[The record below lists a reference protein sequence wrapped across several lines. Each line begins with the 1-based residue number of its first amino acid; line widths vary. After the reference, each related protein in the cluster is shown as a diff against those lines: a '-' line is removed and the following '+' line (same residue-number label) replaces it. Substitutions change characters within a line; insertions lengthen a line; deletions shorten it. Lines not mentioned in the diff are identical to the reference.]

1 LKFIALL
8 PALFLL
14 LLLLLP
20 VAADTRAS
28 ESGQLTIRPRV
39 RLVLANCEIQPR
51 DTLDRIFA
59 RVKVGR
65 YRDQIQLDGAA
76 GFFPVIKNLNP
87 WLSRRGVLPTGRSVS
102 IFYPEGRPPQHCRVI
117 NQTVYGGGK
126 PYRVRYD
133 LVYVRR
139 NQSLDDL
146 LRAEGVG
153 AQGTPFRIAGS
164 DGFAL
169 RTRVLNPQVRDWR
182 RIPVGTPLVLTFPE
196 RAPFLGGAPALLT
209 AEQKAVIA
217 RPEAAPIEDLVRL
230 PKDELEKVDW
240 QVIKEKLTADKIA
253 SLDDKEIAKIPESV
267 KEEKAW
273 EFSFFDS
280 LNKGVN
286 RLVNSIGNPG
296 PSAYIG
302 LRAAQSLVYS
312 DPLLRDT
319 RFVGVFFEGRG
330 SWTDG
335 LRLYYDRFTEAEA
348 VTEEG
353 AQNVR
358 MNRMLGAKAFALKPG
373 RFVDTIHITP
383 RLGTYTL
390 SARLPAGNDLFGN
403 PILND
408 FEVTNAVA
416 AGMELDAEWSSFFYI
431 LRLWV
436 ARDVPLG
443 SAGNQASVTSR
454 RFGTD
459 IFLKGGGFTL
469 AARPMSLSWLIF
481 VADERL
487 SLKSKKDATEV
498 YTITMPIPYAGLGA
512 SLAW

>member
-1 LKFIALL
+1 MKFFAI
-8 PALFLL
+8 FLAVF
-14 LLLLLP
+14 LLLP
-20 VAADTRAS
+20 VAADSRASS

-51 DTLDRIFA
+51 DTLDKTFA

-65 YRDQIQLDGAA
+65 YRDQIQLDGPA

-87 WLSRRGVLPTGRSVS
+87 WLTRRGNLPAGKSLS
-102 IFYPEGRPPQHCRVI
+102 IFYPEGRPPQYCRVV
-117 NQTVYGGGK
+117 NQTVYGNGK
-126 PYRVRYD
+126 PYRVRFD
-133 LVYVRR
+133 LVYIRP

-146 LRAEGVG
+146 LKAEGVG
-153 AQGTPFRIAGS
+153 AQGSPFRIGGR

-169 RTRVLNPQVRDWR
+169 RTRMLNPQVKNWR
-182 RIPVGTPLVLTFPE
+182 RPPVGTPVVLSYPE

-209 AEQKAVIA
+209 AQQKEIIA
-217 RPEAAPIEDLVRL
+217 RPEAAPIGDLVSL
-230 PKDELEKVDW
+230 PKGELEKVDKE
-240 QVIKEKLTADKIA
+240 VIKKKLTTETIA
-253 SLDDKEIAKIPESV
+253 TLDDKEIEKIPESV

-286 RLVNSIGNPG
+286 RLVNSIESPG
-296 PSAYIG
+296 PSAYVG
-302 LRAAQSLVYS
+302 LRIAQSLVYS

-319 RFVGVFFEGRG
+319 RFVGVLFEGRG

-358 MNRMLGAKAFALKPG
+358 MNRVLGAKAFALKPG
-373 RFVDTIHITP
+373 RFADTIHITP
-383 RLGTYTL
+383 RIGTYTL
-390 SARLPAGNDLFGN
+390 SARLPAGNDIIGN

-408 FEVTNAVA
+408 FEVENAIA
-416 AGMELDAEWSSFFYI
+416 AGMELDVEWSSFFYI
-431 LRLWV
+431 LRLWA

-443 SAGNQASVTSR
+443 SAGDQASVTSR

-459 IFLKGGGFTL
+459 VFLKGGGFSL
-469 AARPMSLSWLIF
+469 SGRPMSLSWLIF

-487 SLKSKKDATEV
+487 SLKSKKNATEV